1 MKRTKKDT
9 PKTNAW
15 HPDQLTVTDAV
26 YLDKYSS
33 EAFLVVN
40 KNMLRYLGAHPTL
53 LLSSLIDK
61 FRYYKNNDQLV
72 DGKWF
77 YFTRPEQ
84 MKQLGMTEHFIE
96 KARKKLEEIGVVRTE
111 LKGLPAKLHWR
122 IDTNQLK
129 QMAETSIQRSSKQ
142 VSSDHRSKYTA
153 IIETSIQRSS
163 KQVSSD
169 HGSNS
174 SINTTKNKNRDNKN
188 RDNDIKKYTK
198 SEKERL
204 LDEIKETPSQKK
216 IRVQEEFDVFWEV
229 YPRKTAK
236 KPANEKWI
244 NLFLNSK
251 KSETPT
257 FAEVIQGIKKQAPIL
272 SKREPKY
279 IPHPTTWLNQR
290 RWDDK
295 LEDIGGGDEKSNR
308 PSSGHYE
315 PDYEFSKE
323 DGTI

>member
-26 YLDKYSS
+26 YLDNYCS
-33 EAFLVVN
+33 EAFLAVN
-40 KNMLRYLGAHPTL
+40 KNMLRYLGAHPAL
-53 LLSSLIDK
+53 LLSGLIDK

-129 QMAETSIQRSSKQ
+129 QVAETSIQRSW
-142 VSSDHRSKYTA
+142 
-153 IIETSIQRSS
+153 

-169 HGSNS
+169 HGCNS

-229 YPRKTAK
+229 YPRKTGK

>member
-142 VSSDHRSKYTA
+142 VSSDHRSKYPA
-153 IIETSIQRSS
+153 IIETSIQRSW
-163 KQVSSD
+163 KQ
-169 HGSNS
+169 
-174 SINTTKNKNRDNKN
+174 
-188 RDNDIKKYTK
+188 
-198 SEKERL
+198 
-204 LDEIKETPSQKK
+204 
-216 IRVQEEFDVFWEV
+216 
-229 YPRKTAK
+229 
-236 KPANEKWI
+236 
-244 NLFLNSK
+244 
-251 KSETPT
+251 
-257 FAEVIQGIKKQAPIL
+257 
-272 SKREPKY
+272 
-279 IPHPTTWLNQR
+279 
-290 RWDDK
+290 
-295 LEDIGGGDEKSNR
+295 
-308 PSSGHYE
+308 
-315 PDYEFSKE
+315 
-323 DGTI
+323 